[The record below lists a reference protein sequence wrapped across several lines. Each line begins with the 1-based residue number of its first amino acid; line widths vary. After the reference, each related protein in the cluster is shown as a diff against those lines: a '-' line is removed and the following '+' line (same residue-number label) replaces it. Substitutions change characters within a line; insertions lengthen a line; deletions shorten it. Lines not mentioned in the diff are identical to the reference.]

1 MLNSFSEGSV
11 FLEAAV
17 LESNVIFFDSGR
29 NALGKWSY
37 VYCQFQLD
45 EQGKKKKGYIDVQSF
60 KKLVQD
66 TCLYGIKGIY
76 LM

>member
-45 EQGKKKKGYIDVQSF
+45 EQGKKKKGI
-60 KKLVQD
+60 
-66 TCLYGIKGIY
+66 
-76 LM
+76 